1 MLPGR
6 LFGRLSV
13 RPAVVR
19 RLSSIACL
27 LPILRDAISLFSIG
41 ITKKLTTDIHHG
53 VGIAINVFKVRG
65 QRPGP

>member
-1 MLPGR
+1 MLSGR

-27 LPILRDAISLFSIG
+27 LPIFIVREFKFYEFFLFLKFNEFYDFFSVEKNSQ
-41 ITKKLTTDIHHG
+41 KKS
-53 VGIAINVFKVRG
+53 
-65 QRPGP
+65 